1 MRKNNI
7 LSAKRKQNIT
17 ATTTLTKKKIPIIN
31 LLLQFQ
37 IQMVFFSEKSN
48 KIKVEIN
55 GLYDSIGTRAYGIPE
70 AYFKESNK

>member
-1 MRKNNI
+1 
-7 LSAKRKQNIT
+7 
-17 ATTTLTKKKIPIIN
+17 
-31 LLLQFQ
+31 
-37 IQMVFFSEKSN
+37 MVFFSEKSN